1 MGYSMTT
8 SVIYIKADLNVIVQ
22 KQVITLADVIKI
34 LSKDEAL
41 AKEIGSREI
50 LQIKDKKRNK
60 YVVTILKVI
69 EAIQR
74 EYPDVLV
81 ISLGASDFVI
91 EYVQPS
97 KKRKVIEIVKTVF
110 IGLTV
115 FFGSAFSIMTFN
127 QDVNVD
133 DVLNMFHKLVM
144 GDSQKGINI
153 VPICYSIGLPIGIII
168 FFNHFSKLKMD
179 TDPTPLQVQL
189 RLYESN
195 ENKAIIENSGRE
207 GNTIDIE

>member
-1 MGYSMTT
+1 MGNTDT
-8 SVIYIKADLNVIVQ
+8 PTVIYIKADLNVIVH
-22 KQVITLADVIKI
+22 KQIVTLSDVIKI

-41 AKEIGSREI
+41 VKEVGSREI
-50 LQIKDKKRNK
+50 LRIKDKKVNK
-60 YVVTILKVI
+60 YAVTILKVI

-74 EYPDVLV
+74 EYSDVLV

-91 EYVQPS
+91 EYIQPS
-97 KKRKVIEIVKTVF
+97 KRKKAFEIIKTVF
-110 IGLTV
+110 IAFTV

-133 DVLNMFHKLVM
+133 DVLKMFHELVM
-144 GDSQKGINI
+144 GESQKGINI
-153 VPICYSIGLPIGIII
+153 VPIFYSIGLPIGIII
-168 FFNHFSKLKMD
+168 FFNHFTKIKMD

-189 RLYESN
+189 RLYEAN
-195 ENKAIIENSGRE
+195 ENKAIIENSNRE